1 MLSPQFLLV
10 LAVGAVGILHTMV
23 PDHWAPIALLAR
35 RRKWSQLQVGRA
47 ALLAGLGHTLSTLA
61 IAVAVWAGGIYV
73 AQRFGHLLG
82 ILSSIALVAFGL
94 WIAVAGWRELREHDR
109 AHEEGHEHSH
119 GHSHAHAHD
128 EGRSRSTLL
137 VILGSSPMIEGIPAF
152 FAAARYGVGQL
163 IAMSVVFAASTML
176 TYVVLCL
183 LSSAGLARLQF
194 GRFERYGEVI
204 SGLFIALL
212 GAFFAIFPVL

>member
-1 MLSPQFLLV
+1 MLSQQALLI
-10 LAVGAVGILHTMV
+10 LAVGVVGVLHTMV

-35 RRKWSQLQVGRA
+35 RRKWSQVQVGRA
-47 ALLAGLGHTLSTLA
+47 ALLAGLGHTVSTLV
-61 IAVAVWAGGIYV
+61 IATIVWAGGMYV

-82 ILSSIALVAFGL
+82 ILSSVALLVFGL
-94 WIAVAGWRELREHDR
+94 WIAIAGWREMREHDR
-109 AHEEGHEHSH
+109 AHAHGHAHEH
-119 GHSHAHAHD
+119 D
-128 EGRSRSTLL
+128 DGRSRGALL

-152 FAAARYGVGQL
+152 FAASRYGVAQL
-163 IAMSVVFAASTML
+163 VTMSIVFAASTML
-176 TYVVLCL
+176 TYLALCL

-212 GAFFAIFPVL
+212 GAFFAIFPAL

>member
-61 IAVAVWAGGIYV
+61 IAVLVWAGGIYV

-82 ILSSIALVAFGL
+82 ILSSVALVAFGL

-109 AHEEGHEHSH
+109 AHAHGEAHEHDD
-119 GHSHAHAHD
+119 GA
-128 EGRSRSTLL
+128 SRSALL

-152 FAAARYGVGQL
+152 FAAARYGVAQL
-163 IAMSVVFAASTML
+163 VAMSVVFAASTML

-212 GAFFAIFPVL
+212 GTFFAIFPVL

>member
-1 MLSPQFLLV
+1 MPMLSPQALLI
-10 LAVGAVGILHTMV
+10 LAVGVVGVLHTMV

-47 ALLAGLGHTLSTLA
+47 ALLAGLGHTLSTLV
-61 IAVAVWAGGIYV
+61 IATIVWAGGMYV

-82 ILSSIALVAFGL
+82 ILSSVALVAFGL
-94 WIAVAGWRELREHDR
+94 WIAIAGWREMREHDR
-109 AHEEGHEHSH
+109 AHAHGHAHEH
-119 GHSHAHAHD
+119 D
-128 EGRSRSTLL
+128 DGRSRGALL

-152 FAAARYGVGQL
+152 FAASRYGVAQL
-163 IAMSVVFAASTML
+163 VTMSIVFAASTML
-176 TYVVLCL
+176 TYLALCL

-212 GAFFAIFPVL
+212 GAFFAVFPAL

>member
-61 IAVAVWAGGIYV
+61 IAVVVWAGGIYV

-82 ILSSIALVAFGL
+82 ILSSVALVLFGL
-94 WIAVAGWRELREHDR
+94 WIAIAGWRELREHDR
-109 AHEEGHEHSH
+109 AHAH
-119 GHSHAHAHD
+119 GHAHEHD
-128 EGRSRSTLL
+128 EGHSRGALL

-152 FAAARYGVGQL
+152 FAAARYGVAQL
-163 IAMSVVFAASTML
+163 VARSVVFAASTML

>member
-1 MLSPQFLLV
+1 MPTISQQVLLV
-10 LAVGAVGILHTMV
+10 FAVGVVGVLHTMV

-47 ALLAGLGHTLSTLA
+47 ALLAGLGHTVSTLV
-61 IAVAVWAGGIYV
+61 IATIVWAGGIYV

-82 ILSSIALVAFGL
+82 ILSSVALVAFGL
-94 WIAVAGWRELREHDR
+94 WIAVAGWREMREHDR
-109 AHEEGHEHSH
+109 AHAH
-119 GHSHAHAHD
+119 GHAHD
-128 EGRSRSTLL
+128 HDRDSGRSRGALL

-152 FAAARYGVGQL
+152 FAASRYGLGQL
-163 IAMSVVFAASTML
+163 ITMSVVFAASTML
-176 TYVVLCL
+176 TYLALCL

-212 GAFFAIFPVL
+212 GAFFAIFPAI

>member
-1 MLSPQFLLV
+1 MLSQQALLI
-10 LAVGAVGILHTMV
+10 LAVGVVGVLHTMV

-35 RRKWSQLQVGRA
+35 RRKWSQVQVGRA
-47 ALLAGLGHTLSTLA
+47 ALLAGLGHTVSTLV
-61 IAVAVWAGGIYV
+61 IATIVWAGGIYV

-82 ILSSIALVAFGL
+82 ILSSVALLVFGL
-94 WIAVAGWRELREHDR
+94 WIAIAGWREMREHDR
-109 AHEEGHEHSH
+109 AHAHGHAHEHDD
-119 GHSHAHAHD
+119 GHSRGA
-128 EGRSRSTLL
+128 LL

-152 FAAARYGVGQL
+152 FAASRYGVAQL
-163 IAMSVVFAASTML
+163 VTMSIVFAASTML
-176 TYVVLCL
+176 TYLALCL

-212 GAFFAIFPVL
+212 GAFFAIFPAL

>member
-1 MLSPQFLLV
+1 MPMLSPQALLI
-10 LAVGAVGILHTMV
+10 LAVGVVGVLHTMV

-47 ALLAGLGHTLSTLA
+47 ALLAGLGHTLSTLV
-61 IAVAVWAGGIYV
+61 IATIVWAGGMYV

-82 ILSSIALVAFGL
+82 ILSSVALVAFGL
-94 WIAVAGWRELREHDR
+94 WIAIAGWREMREHDR
-109 AHEEGHEHSH
+109 AHAHGHAHEH
-119 GHSHAHAHD
+119 D
-128 EGRSRSTLL
+128 DGRSRGALL

-152 FAAARYGVGQL
+152 FAASRYGVAQL
-163 IAMSVVFAASTML
+163 VTMSIVFAASTML
-176 TYVVLCL
+176 TYLALCL

-212 GAFFAIFPVL
+212 GAFFAIFPAL

>member
-1 MLSPQFLLV
+1 MPVLSPQFLLV
-10 LAVGAVGILHTMV
+10 LAVGAVGVLHTMV

-47 ALLAGLGHTLSTLA
+47 ALLAGLGHTVSTLA
-61 IAVAVWAGGIYV
+61 IAVIVWAGGIYV

-82 ILSSIALVAFGL
+82 ILSSVALVVFGL
-94 WIAVAGWRELREHDR
+94 WIAIAGWRELREHDR
-109 AHEEGHEHSH
+109 AHAH
-119 GHSHAHAHD
+119 GHAHSHAHD
-128 EGRSRSTLL
+128 EGHSRSALL

-152 FAAARYGVGQL
+152 FAAARYGVAQL
-163 IAMSVVFAASTML
+163 TAMSIVFAASTML

-212 GAFFAIFPVL
+212 GGFFAIFPVL